1 MKIYDLAVIGAGPA
15 GIAAACEAYAM
26 GLHNVVLIEKG
37 QNHSGT
43 IRSFYKDGKRVDKD
57 WQGQKIES
65 SGTITFFDGTKES
78 TLDFFDSILKKHEI
92 DSRFSEE
99 VEKIVKQGDTFD
111 IYTSKDEYKA
121 KTVILAIGR
130 MGKPNK
136 PDIEISGA
144 AKKKVHYNLDECSKE
159 ESVLIV
165 GGGNSAAEYAVDLSE
180 TNDVALSYRKNNFT
194 RLNAIN
200 LLNLNRL
207 SSHGNI
213 RMLLGTNIYKIESE
227 GAKVKVYF
235 AEIEP
240 EYFDRVIYAIG
251 GSTPNDFLRK
261 CDLDLQSGELKL
273 SEIYETEICGM
284 FISGDLAFKNGG
296 SIAVALDMSYKIVKS
311 IKERY
316 L

>member
-1 MKIYDLAVIGAGPA
+1 
-15 GIAAACEAYAM
+15 
-26 GLHNVVLIEKG
+26 
-37 QNHSGT
+37 
-43 IRSFYKDGKRVDKD
+43 
-57 WQGQKIES
+57 
-65 SGTITFFDGTKES
+65 
-78 TLDFFDSILKKHEI
+78 
-92 DSRFSEE
+92 
-99 VEKIVKQGDTFD
+99 
-111 IYTSKDEYKA
+111 
-121 KTVILAIGR
+121 

-144 AKKKVHYNLDECSKE
+144 AKKKVHYNLDECSKDE
-159 ESVLIV
+159 TVLIV
-165 GGGNSAAEYAVDLSE
+165 GGGNSAAEYAVDLSDV
-180 TNDVALSYRKNNFT
+180 NDVALSYRKNNFT

-213 RMLLGTNIYKIESE
+213 RMLLGTNIYKIDEE
-227 GAKVKVYF
+227 NGKLKVYF

-251 GSTPNDFLRK
+251 GSTPNDFLRR

-273 SEIYETEICGM
+273 SDIYETEIGGM

-296 SIAVALDMSYKIVKS
+296 SIAVALDMSYKIVKT
-311 IKERY
+311 IKER